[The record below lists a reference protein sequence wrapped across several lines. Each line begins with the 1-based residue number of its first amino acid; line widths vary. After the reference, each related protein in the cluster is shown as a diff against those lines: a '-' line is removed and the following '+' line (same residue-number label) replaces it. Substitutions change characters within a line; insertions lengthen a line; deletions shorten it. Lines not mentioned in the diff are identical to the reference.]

1 MVEINFLCVHK
12 KLRSKRLAP
21 VLIKV
26 ASSPHFLKSPEICTF
41 FWAPCQSIIYD
52 SFEALSMSCQHRLC
66 ASSTY
71 TTAVF

>member
-26 ASSPHFLKSPEICTF
+26 ASSPFLKSPEVCKF
-41 FWAPCQSIIYD
+41 FWAPCQSIICD
-52 SFEALSMSCQHRLC
+52 SFEALSMSCQHRFG

-71 TTAVF
+71 TTAMF

>member
-26 ASSPHFLKSPEICTF
+26 ASSPFLKSPEICTF